1 MPSNWLFVD
10 TNFPTFTG
18 EESTDEKISTM
29 QNYMFM
35 LVEQLR
41 YSMQHLDS
49 SNITEIDM
57 DTTKI
62 YSGGTLLQ
70 SIIKDNEKFSII
82 EQNLNEIH
90 AAVYG
95 KDGGSDVVIG
105 EGGIIAQVKG
115 LQEGKYTTVQLIDD
129 GLYVVDEKGGKTQI
143 TGGHIKLSG
152 SISFDDF
159 TDEDYEDLV
168 GIAEAASEAVDA
180 VSAIANGTYT
190 GGTFISG
197 KEIYSP
203 TIYAQAF
210 NAVSPDGGGSFNLY
224 GSYIEKQGHYLEI
237 VYGASEGPYIDF
249 GSPGGANAYWK
260 FGSTSF
266 SGNVNF
272 TGDVNFSGEV
282 TGNISGGGTTTA
294 VFK

>member
-95 KDGGSDVVIG
+95 EEGGSDVVIG

-115 LQEGKYTTVQLIDD
+115 LQDSVSSTVRLDKYGLLVTGSGKDTVQITGDAIFFGDPDDDDNDGTLSSFISKELISSPTI
-129 GLYVVDEKGGKTQI
+129 KGGKFSSTNDQAW
-143 TGGHIKLSG
+143 IKMAEKKGDWGSEYGLVLYDATNWQDGIFSVWSG
-152 SISFDDF
+152 
-159 TDEDYEDLV
+159 
-168 GIAEAASEAVDA
+168 
-180 VSAIANGTYT
+180 
-190 GGTFISG
+190 
-197 KEIYSP
+197 
-203 TIYAQAF
+203 
-210 NAVSPDGGGSFNLY
+210 
-224 GSYIEKQGHYLEI
+224 
-237 VYGASEGPYIDF
+237 DF
-249 GSPGGANAYWK
+249 GYTVFSSKLGYGFLQTNADPATESVTVYPLGNWDFSNCDSLTANMTA
-260 FGSTSF
+260 
-266 SGNVNF
+266 
-272 TGDVNFSGEV
+272 
-282 TGNISGGGTTTA
+282 TA
-294 VFK
+294 VFAP

>member
-95 KDGGSDVVIG
+95 KNGGSDVVIG

-115 LQEGKYTTVQLIDD
+115 LQDSVSSTVRLDKYGLLVTGSGKDTV
-129 GLYVVDEKGGKTQI
+129 QI
-143 TGGHIKLSG
+143 TGDAIFFGDPDDDDNDGTLS
-152 SISFDDF
+152 S
-159 TDEDYEDLV
+159 
-168 GIAEAASEAVDA
+168 
-180 VSAIANGTYT
+180 
-190 GGTFISG
+190 FIS
-197 KEIYSP
+197 KELIASP
-203 TIYAQAF
+203 TIAGAKFQ
-210 NAVSPDGGGSFNLY
+210 NLDGTT
-224 GSYIEKQGHYLEI
+224 HLE
-237 VYGASEGPYIDF
+237 VGKDAYGADNDAWGLALFTQKYGNAIFAVHNGDSGYTTFYGKDNFAFLTTDSEGKSVTAYGNWTF
-249 GSPGGANAYWK
+249 AN
-260 FGSTSF
+260 GL
-266 SGNVNF
+266 GV
-272 TGDVNFSGEV
+272 
-282 TGNISGGGTTTA
+282 TTTA